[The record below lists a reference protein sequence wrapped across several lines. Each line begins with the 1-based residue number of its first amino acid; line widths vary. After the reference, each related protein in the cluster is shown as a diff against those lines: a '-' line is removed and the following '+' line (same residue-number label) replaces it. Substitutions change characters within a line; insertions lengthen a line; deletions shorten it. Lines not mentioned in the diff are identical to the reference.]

1 MTKTFF
7 LAAGLALATF
17 TGMAADTTPFQLS
30 LVPQVALFPRTT
42 QVNGLSFGIW
52 NENPQY
58 SLELGFVNG
67 NTGDSRG
74 VSLGIVNYSLDD
86 YMGIQWGAVNFCR
99 HDFTGLQDGDVNV
112 CLGQFT
118 GLQYG
123 YVNYAHEF
131 CGLQLGAVN
140 YTDNLR
146 GVQLGLINVA
156 MNNPWFTEF
165 PNKLA
170 TGFPIFNWSF

>member
-1 MTKTFF
+1 MKKILSLT
-7 LAAGLALATF
+7 AALLLVAS
-17 TGMAADTTPFQLS
+17 TGAAADTTVFQLS
-30 LVPQVALFPRTT
+30 LVPDIALFPRTT

-74 VSLGIVNYSLDD
+74 LSLGIVNYSEN
-86 YMGIQWGAVNFCR
+86 YIGIQWGAVNYCANE
-99 HDFTGLQDGDVNV
+99 FTGLQDGDVNV
-112 CLGQFT
+112 CLGSFT

-123 YVNYAHEF
+123 YVNYAKEF

-140 YTDNLR
+140 YTENLR
-146 GVQLGLINVA
+146 GVQLGFINVA
-156 MNNPWFTEF
+156 MNNPWFKEF
-165 PNKLA
+165 PDKLA
-170 TGFPIFNWSF
+170 TGFPILNWSF

>member
-1 MTKTFF
+1 MTKALF
-7 LAAGLALATF
+7 LAAGLALAAF
-17 TGMAADTTPFQLS
+17 TSTAADTTVFQLS

-74 VSLGIVNYSLDD
+74 VSLGIANYSEN
-86 YMGIQWGAVNFCR
+86 YMGIQWGVVNFCR
-99 HDFTGLQDGDVNV
+99 DEFTGIQDGDVNV

-131 CGLQLGAVN
+131 CGLQLGAIN

-146 GVQLGLINVA
+146 GVQLGFINVA
-156 MNNPWFTEF
+156 MNNPWFKEF